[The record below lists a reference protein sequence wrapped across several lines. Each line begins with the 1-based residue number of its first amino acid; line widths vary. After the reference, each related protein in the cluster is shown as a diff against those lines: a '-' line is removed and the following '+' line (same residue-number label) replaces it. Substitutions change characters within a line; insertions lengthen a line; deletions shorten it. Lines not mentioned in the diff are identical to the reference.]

1 MALRKEILV
10 TDLTT
15 NGLQIDLA
23 STGARFTPVAL
34 RLPEDM
40 PKADWVHVGQKLLRA
55 DQVMQWWI
63 GDWAQ
68 FGAGNPDKEG
78 WRKKGAL
85 IEFCKANRV
94 DYSNVRNK
102 SYVSGAVHLSLRRDN
117 VRWSFFQEIA
127 PLRPREQK
135 EWLEKAV
142 SQELTVS
149 NLRQQIRISKGE
161 QNALLSDGPRIEFG
175 TQYFEELMGWLV
187 KRPPEF
193 WTVARKEIWEERI
206 MKMAKFVG
214 SVVCHDT

>member
-1 MALRKEILV
+1 M

-23 STGARFTPVAL
+23 STGARFTPVEL
-34 RLPEDM
+34 KLPEDM
-40 PKADWVHVGQKLLRA
+40 PKADWSHIGQKLLRA

-68 FGAGNPDKEG
+68 FGAGNADKDG

-85 IEFCKANRV
+85 IEFCRANRV
-94 DYSNVRNK
+94 DYGNLRNK

-127 PLRPREQK
+127 PLKPREQRI
-135 EWLEKAV
+135 WLEKV
-142 SQELTVS
+142 IDDELTVS

-161 QNALLSDGPRIEFG
+161 DNALVSDGPRMEFG
-175 TQYFEELMGWLV
+175 VQYFDNLKGWLL
-187 KRPPEF
+187 KRPSEF
-193 WTVARKEIWEERI
+193 WIPERRGIWEERI
-206 MKMAKFVG
+206 MELARIV
-214 SVVCHDT
+214 SVCHDT